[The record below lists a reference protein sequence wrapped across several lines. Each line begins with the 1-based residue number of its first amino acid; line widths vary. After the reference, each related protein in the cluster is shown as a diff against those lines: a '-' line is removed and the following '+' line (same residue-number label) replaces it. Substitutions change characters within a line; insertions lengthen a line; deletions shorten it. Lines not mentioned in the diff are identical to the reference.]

1 MPEQVPPYVSYLLL
15 HEATGE
21 FKLIPPTGAGN
32 VRLPGSKVSRSARPW
47 FVPVFPKIGMDPR
60 KGGLHYRPM
69 DFPRYQTT
77 TLPNGLR
84 IGTVEL
90 PDRRVAALGVWTGTG
105 SRHEPAR
112 LAGVAHLVEHMVFKG
127 TTRRSA
133 RKISLDIEGVGGELN
148 AFTSEDHTC
157 YHAVVPANRLATAAD
172 VLADIFLHAR
182 YSDRDCRREKEVIL
196 EEIQMYRE
204 NPGQHVED
212 LLSAAVWPDHPL
224 GRIITGSP
232 ASLEKLGA
240 PELREWTGRTHVAAN
255 TVLAVASPWPHEQV
269 VKLLEPIFGSLPAGK
284 SPRALP
290 FPARRAP
297 ARRTESRDTEQTHLA
312 LGFRTPGRRHASRH
326 ATRLLSVI
334 AGEAMGSR
342 FFHALRE
349 QRGLCY
355 AVHTETDVF
364 EETGLFEVYTA
375 VENGK
380 LEAASR
386 ALGRELN
393 RLITHPPK
401 SPELA
406 RAREFALGQQDLWFE
421 STVNQMNWVGECLL
435 WHGRVVPPEAAR
447 VRLGAVTPAEIAATA
462 ERILRPAK
470 AAVAII
476 GPEADHAPV
485 RKWLNES

>member
-1 MPEQVPPYVSYLLL
+1 MES
-15 HEATGE
+15 
-21 FKLIPPTGAGN
+21 
-32 VRLPGSKVSRSARPW
+32 
-47 FVPVFPKIGMDPR
+47 
-60 KGGLHYRPM
+60 
-69 DFPRYQTT
+69 PRYQTT

-90 PDRRVAALGVWTGTG
+90 PDRRVAALGIWTGTG

-157 YHAVVPANRLATAAD
+157 YHAVVPASRLATAAD

-182 YSDRDCRREKEVIL
+182 YTERDCRREKEVIL

-212 LLSAAVWPDHPL
+212 LLSEAVWPGHPL
-224 GRIITGSP
+224 GRIITGTA
-232 ASLEKLGA
+232 ASLEKLGSH
-240 PELREWTGRTHVAAN
+240 ELREWTNRTHVAAN
-255 TVLAVASPWPHEQV
+255 TVLAVASPWSHAEV
-269 VKLLEPIFGSLPAGK
+269 VQILQPAFGTLPQGKL
-284 SPRALP
+284 PRALP
-290 FPARRAP
+290 FPARRA
-297 ARRTESRDTEQTHLA
+297 ATRRTETRETEQTHLA

-326 ATRLLSVI
+326 ATRLLSVL

-380 LEAASR
+380 LEAATR

-401 SPELA
+401 TMELA

-435 WHGRVVPPEAAR
+435 WHGRVVAPEAAR
-447 VRLGAVTPAEIAATA
+447 ARLGALTTADIAATA
-462 ERILRPAK
+462 EKILRPEK
-470 AAVAII
+470 AAIALI
-476 GPEADHAPV
+476 GPQADRAPIQQ
-485 RKWLNES
+485 WLSQA

>member
-1 MPEQVPPYVSYLLL
+1 
-15 HEATGE
+15 
-21 FKLIPPTGAGN
+21 
-32 VRLPGSKVSRSARPW
+32 
-47 FVPVFPKIGMDPR
+47 MDSPR
-60 KGGLHYRPM
+60 H
-69 DFPRYQTT
+69 QTS

-90 PDRRVAALGVWTGTG
+90 PDRRAAALGLWTGTG

-127 TTRRSA
+127 TARRSA

-157 YHAVVPANRLATAAD
+157 YHAVVPAARLAIAAD
-172 VLADIFLHAR
+172 VLADIFRHAR
-182 YSDRDCRREKEVIL
+182 YSERDCRREKEVIL

-212 LLSAAVWPDHPL
+212 LLSEAVWPRHSL
-224 GRIITGSP
+224 GRIITGTP
-232 ASLEKLGA
+232 ASLARLG
-240 PELREWTGRTHVAAN
+240 PVELREWTGRTHVATN
-255 TVLAVASPWPHEQV
+255 TVLAVASPWPHAEV
-269 VKLLEPIFGSLPAGK
+269 VEKLRPLFASLPAGK
-284 SPRALP
+284 
-290 FPARRAP
+290 PARTIAYPTRRP
-297 ARRTESRDTEQTHLA
+297 TARRCEARETEQSHLA
-312 LGFRTPGRRHASRH
+312 LGFRTPGRRHPSRH
-326 ATRLLSVI
+326 ATRLLSVL

-342 FFHALRE
+342 LFHALRE

-380 LEAASR
+380 LEAATR
-386 ALGRELN
+386 ALGRELTK
-393 RLITHPPK
+393 LVTHPPK
-401 SPELA
+401 EAELA

-435 WHGRVVPPEAAR
+435 WHGRIVVPDVAR
-447 VRLGAVTPAEIAATA
+447 ARLRAVTPGEVAASA
-462 ERILRPAK
+462 ARILQPRK
-470 AAVAII
+470 AALAII
-476 GPEADHAPV
+476 GPEAKSAPIEN
-485 RKWLNES
+485 WLAQG